1 MASLYRARRSGVR
14 GFAREVAIKVV
25 HEQIADQEDF
35 QKMFVDEAILSSHL
49 HHPNIVHVE
58 EFGESDGRMFLVME
72 FVDGCALSDLLRHL
86 RRNGR
91 VLSVP
96 HAVRIALEVASA
108 LNAAHEAVD
117 GDGRHLA
124 VVHRDVSPGN
134 ILISR
139 AGHVKMIDF
148 GIAKSKVKEADS
160 VSGNFKG
167 KFRYMSPEQATGRDL
182 DRRSDVYSLG
192 LVLWELLAGRPALR
206 ATSDL
211 GVLELAR
218 NPTIPP
224 PSLYRDTVVPL
235 ELDEVV
241 LEALEKSR
249 EDRPE
254 TATEFRRR
262 LTTACPEALR
272 VEAQTLGELVKTVPF
287 KRPRRLAGP
296 ASMPPPLPGPARGT
310 QTLPPRSR
318 TSSVP
323 APPPRLQGSDGE
335 LPASQAGVDFEAD
348 AFEDEDVETVARD
361 LRAADSLPDLSLNPG
376 EEEEGAQTVADPS
389 LEIAFAELVAA
400 GDVESAAHSAPA
412 ISAPPLAPRPAAIP
426 PADRRRL
433 ERSVIRRRRALAF
446 LVPMVAAG
454 VAAFTGT
461 AIALVAAR
469 SSQTPPAAAVAASPP
484 EPSAAQP
491 TPILSAPAR
500 PAPAPR

>member
-1 MASLYRARRSGVR
+1 MTSGGMASLYRARRSGVR

-108 LNAAHEAVD
+108 LHAAHEAVD
-117 GDGRHLA
+117 GEGRPLA

-134 ILISR
+134 VLISR

-206 ATSDL
+206 ATTDL

-241 LEALEKSR
+241 LEALEKDR

-254 TATEFRRR
+254 TA
-262 LTTACPEALR
+262 
-272 VEAQTLGELVKTVPF
+272 
-287 KRPRRLAGP
+287 
-296 ASMPPPLPGPARGT
+296 
-310 QTLPPRSR
+310 
-318 TSSVP
+318 
-323 APPPRLQGSDGE
+323 
-335 LPASQAGVDFEAD
+335 
-348 AFEDEDVETVARD
+348 
-361 LRAADSLPDLSLNPG
+361 
-376 EEEEGAQTVADPS
+376 
-389 LEIAFAELVAA
+389 
-400 GDVESAAHSAPA
+400 
-412 ISAPPLAPRPAAIP
+412 
-426 PADRRRL
+426 
-433 ERSVIRRRRALAF
+433 
-446 LVPMVAAG
+446 
-454 VAAFTGT
+454 
-461 AIALVAAR
+461 R
-469 SSQTPPAAAVAASPP
+469 SSFAVA
-484 EPSAAQP
+484 
-491 TPILSAPAR
+491 
-500 PAPAPR
+500 